1 MQGIRMRRVA
11 NPAPLTFRER
21 AHEVIFEAET
31 PGGRAFDI
39 VLMIAIVGSVGA
51 VMLESVAGVRARFGG
66 ALRLAEW
73 TFTVLFSLE
82 YVARLLAVKKPL
94 RYAASFFGLV
104 DLLSVVPA
112 YLSIFFPGAQ
122 ALLVVRS
129 LRLLRVFR
137 VLKLARFLDEAQV
150 IGRALQASSRK
161 IAVFLISVLVIVA
174 IMGSMMYAV
183 EGPEHGFTSIPHAIY
198 WAIVTLTTVGY
209 GDVYPKTDLGR
220 FLASIVMILGYG
232 IIAVPTGI
240 VTAELTSAM
249 RKPIS
254 TQACP
259 HCSAEGHESDAA
271 FCKYCGSKL

>member
-1 MQGIRMRRVA
+1 MATPTRSS
-11 NPAPLTFRER
+11 FRER

-31 PGGRAFDI
+31 RAGRAFDLA
-39 VLMIAIVGSVGA
+39 LMITIVASVGT
-51 VMLESVAGVRARFGG
+51 VMLESVASVRERFGS

-73 TFTVLFSLE
+73 TFTVLFSIE
-82 YVARLLAVKKPL
+82 YVARLLAVRKPL

-112 YLSIFFPGAQ
+112 YLSIFVPGAQ

-150 IGRALQASSRK
+150 IGRALHASSRK
-161 IAVFLISVLVIVA
+161 IAVFLVSVLVIVA

-183 EGPEHGFTSIPHAIY
+183 EGPQHGFTSIPHAIY

-271 FCKYCGSKL
+271 FCKYCGSQL